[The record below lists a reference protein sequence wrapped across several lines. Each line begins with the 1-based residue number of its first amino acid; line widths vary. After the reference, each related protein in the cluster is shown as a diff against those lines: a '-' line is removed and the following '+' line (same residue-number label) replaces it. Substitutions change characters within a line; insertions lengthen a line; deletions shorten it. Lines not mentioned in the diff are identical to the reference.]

1 MEKYSIL
8 MLMSKYHKVS
18 GHTRVV
24 DSLSIE
30 LEKMGHKVTL
40 GSFNFEKE
48 PPEKILKLQLSK
60 SNIFKKI
67 KEGKFDLIHNHQTL
81 MNYYLLFSQQPLI
94 FHYHGASSKLQKINL
109 GISSV
114 ICKKR
119 INKIISISESAK
131 KEIQQY
137 FPTTSNS
144 VIYNGV
150 DTNFYKQNNIK
161 KFQKGNPELL
171 FVGNLFEYKNVQ
183 FIIKIFSQLKQK
195 FPKIHFQIIGD
206 GTYKKNLNE
215 LIDKY
220 NFQDQISVVGRVN
233 DEQLREYYASC
244 DIYTTAST
252 WEFFNIPLL
261 ESMSC
266 GKPILVSELSV
277 HKEII
282 LKSKAGEIFEM
293 NANSFIEKIK
303 NILENYEQFSENAR
317 KFALEN
323 DWTDIAKKISN
334 VYTELI

>member
-24 DSLSIE
+24 DSLSME

-60 SNIFKKI
+60 LNIFKKI

-109 GISSV
+109 GISSI

-161 KFQKGNPELL
+161 KFQKGNPQLL

-215 LIDKY
+215 LIHKY
-220 NFQDQISVVGRVN
+220 NFQDQISLVGRVN
-233 DEQLREYYASC
+233 DDQLREYYASC

-293 NANSFIEKIK
+293 NADSFIEKMK
-303 NILENYEQFSENAR
+303 NILENYEQFSKNAR
-317 KFALEN
+317 KFALDN
-323 DWTDIAKKISN
+323 DWINTAKKISS
-334 VYTELI
+334 VYSELI